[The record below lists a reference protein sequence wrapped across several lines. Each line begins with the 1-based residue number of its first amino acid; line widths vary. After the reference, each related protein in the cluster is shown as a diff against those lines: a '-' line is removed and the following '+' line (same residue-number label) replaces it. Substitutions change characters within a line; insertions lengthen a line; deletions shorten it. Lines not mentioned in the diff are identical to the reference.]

1 MPRLFTPGPVEVPEA
16 ALLAMA
22 RQVRHHR
29 TPEFRRT
36 MAEVFAG
43 LKYVF
48 QTANDVLVL
57 ASSGTGGMEAAVVNT
72 VPRGGKALVLE
83 SGKFAER
90 WRLIAERFGIEVVRY
105 ELPWGDAFEAAEVAR
120 SLAEHPDT
128 AAVFAT
134 LQETSTG
141 AGHDI
146 EAIGRVVR
154 DTPALYVVDGISGV
168 GAMECRTD
176 DWGID
181 VLVVGSQKALMTPPG
196 LAFLAVSPKAWRRIE
211 AIDRPAFYF
220 ELLAYREAA
229 KANETPYTPAIPLIE
244 ALAESLRLIR
254 AEGIENVWARSRRLS
269 RAVLAGIAAFGSAP
283 GGQAA
288 GGRRL
293 GRLSARSDR
302 RQGFPRAAGSAVRH
316 QARGRARAAQ
326 GPDLSHRADGPDR
339 RDRHPRLPCGDR
351 VGSAGNGSCCDV
363 GVGSCCG
370 RIVACGF
377 VQSIA
382 ANLTAERE
390 EHDFAP
396 CLLAVTVFA
405 CRQSSR
411 PKTGKVDKSRQKEA
425 LDWPFY
431 SYCWWC
437 LSSYR

>member
-29 TPEFRRT
+29 TAEFRRT
-36 MAEVFAG
+36 MADVFAG

-57 ASSGTGGMEAAVVNT
+57 SCSGTGGMEAAVVNT

-105 ELPWGDAFEAAEVAR
+105 EVPWGDSFDAAEVAR
-120 SLAEHPDT
+120 LLAEHPDT

-141 AGHDI
+141 VGHDI

-154 DTPALYVVDGISGV
+154 DTPTLFVVDGISGA

-196 LAFLAVSPKAWRRIE
+196 LAFLAVSPKAWQRIE

-220 ELLAYREAA
+220 DLLAYREAA

-269 RAVLAGIAAFGSAP
+269 RAVLAGIAALGLRPVAKRPAEGVSAVYLPEAIDGKAFLARLEERFGIKLAGGQGPLKGRIFRLAQMGQIDEADILGCLAAIEMVLEEMGHSVTLGSA
-283 GGQAA
+283 
-288 GGRRL
+288 
-293 GRLSARSDR
+293 
-302 RQGFPRAAGSAVRH
+302 
-316 QARGRARAAQ
+316 
-326 GPDLSHRADGPDR
+326 
-339 RDRHPRLPCGDR
+339 
-351 VGSAGNGSCCDV
+351 
-363 GVGSCCG
+363 
-370 RIVACGF
+370 
-377 VQSIA
+377 
-382 ANLTAERE
+382 TAEAE
-390 EHDFAP
+390 SAFAGP
-396 CLLAVTVFA
+396 
-405 CRQSSR
+405 
-411 PKTGKVDKSRQKEA
+411 
-425 LDWPFY
+425 
-431 SYCWWC
+431 
-437 LSSYR
+437 LSEP